1 MPTTINGNGSGDV
14 GALMERVLYEVKRV
28 VVGQDRF
35 LERVLVAMLAQGHLL
50 VEGVP
55 GLAKTLT
62 VKTLAQTLRVQ
73 PKTMQNNK
81 LCNSSAQ
88 VAQFYPE

>member
-1 MPTTINGNGSGDV
+1 MKTQDTSPET
-14 GALMERVLYEVKRV
+14 LMERVLYEVKRV

-35 LERVLVAMLAQGHLL
+35 LERVLIAMLAQGHLL

-62 VKTLAQTLRVQ
+62 VNPGAHLSGQLRAHPVH
-73 PKTMQNNK
+73 
-81 LCNSSAQ
+81 A
-88 VAQFYPE
+88 